1 MNDRGPTGER
11 SEKTHHEI
19 DGVIR
24 RQYAEVAQAR
34 PEGIERSERDAL
46 LQIVFVR
53 HHAAFGASASPRGVD
68 NAGRIPPAARNEN
81 RFADASKL
89 FPVLRAGKNSV
100 CRRLG
105 NKNRL
110 DVRRSRTAGRN
121 AEMSP
126 NRIFSVSAGRAAAT
140 N

>member
-24 RQYAEVAQAR
+24 RQYAEVAHAR

-53 HHAAFGASASPRGVD
+53 YHAAFGASASPRGVD
-68 NAGRIPPAARNEN
+68 NAGGIH
-81 RFADASKL
+81 
-89 FPVLRAGKNSV
+89 
-100 CRRLG
+100 
-105 NKNRL
+105 RL
-110 DVRRSRTAGRN
+110 DGSVRIKR
-121 AEMSP
+121 P
-126 NRIFSVSAGRAAAT
+126 RAAAAKLAFC
-140 N
+140 NALASG